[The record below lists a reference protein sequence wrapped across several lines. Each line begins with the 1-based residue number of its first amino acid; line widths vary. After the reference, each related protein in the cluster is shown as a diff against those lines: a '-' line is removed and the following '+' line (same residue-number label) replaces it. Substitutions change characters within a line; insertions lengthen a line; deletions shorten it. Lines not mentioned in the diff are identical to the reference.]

1 MVCCYGENSFE
12 IKLLNLKNLLG
23 SSIKDLENVALD
35 YGQAGFRGRQIY
47 NWIYNYRNKK
57 KNIEQIEVLPLD
69 FRKRLKDD
77 GFKVSDLSIHQRN
90 LANDGTLKLLLST
103 EDNESIE
110 CVGIP
115 TEKRLTACLS
125 SQVGCPMDCKFC
137 ATGKE
142 GLKRSLKA
150 SEMLDQI
157 LFIENEMN
165 RKVTNIVFMGMGEP
179 LLNIDDLIVSIR
191 SINEDFKISQRK
203 ITVSTVAIP
212 KMINKL
218 SAKSFQILG
227 NCQFTLA
234 ISLHAPNQKIREKII
249 PSAKNYEIE
258 NIIDDCKQY
267 VRDTGRR
274 VSFEYLMLSG
284 VNDKIEHANEL
295 SNLLKGFQCH
305 VNLIQYNQIDEVEF
319 KRTSLKNLQLFQSR
333 LINSGIAVSLR
344 KSRGLDKNAA
354 CGQLRQNA
362 KNK

>member
-1 MVCCYGENSFE
+1 M
-12 IKLLNLKNLLG
+12 KNLLG

-47 NWIYNYRNKK
+47 NWIYNYKNKN
-57 KNIEQIEVLPLD
+57 KNIDQIEVLPLD
-69 FRKRLKDD
+69 FRNRLKDD
-77 GFKVSDLSIHQRN
+77 GFTIGDLSIHERN

-150 SEMLDQI
+150 SEILDQI

-179 LLNIDDLIVSIR
+179 LLNIDELLVSIK

-203 ITVSTVAIP
+203 ITVSTVAVP

-218 SAKSFQILG
+218 SARSFQILG

>member
-1 MVCCYGENSFE
+1 M
-12 IKLLNLKNLLG
+12 KNLLG
-23 SSIKDLENVALD
+23 SSVKDLENVALD
-35 YGQAGFRGRQIY
+35 YGQAAFRGRQIY

-57 KNIEQIEVLPLD
+57 KNIDQIEVLPLN
-69 FRKRLKDD
+69 FRKKLKDD
-77 GFKVSDLSIHQRN
+77 GFKVSDLSIQERN

-103 EDNESIE
+103 DDNQSIE

-142 GLKRSLKA
+142 GLKRSLKV
-150 SEMLDQI
+150 SEILDQI

-179 LLNIDDLIVSIR
+179 LLNIDDLLLSIR
-191 SINEDFKISQRK
+191 SINEDFQISQRR
-203 ITVSTVAIP
+203 ITVSTVAVP
-212 KMINKL
+212 KMISKL
-218 SAKSFQILG
+218 SAKSFQVLG

-234 ISLHAPNQKIREKII
+234 ISLHASNQKTRETII
-249 PSAKNYEIE
+249 PSAKNYEIRK
-258 NIIDDCKQY
+258 IIEDCKKF
-267 VRDTGRR
+267 VKDTGRR
-274 VSFEYLMLSG
+274 ISFEYLMLSG
-284 VNDKIEHANEL
+284 VNDKLEHAYEL

-305 VNLIQYNQIDEVEF
+305 VNLIQYNQIEEVEF
-319 KRTSLKNLQLFQSR
+319 KRTALKNLQLFQSR
-333 LINSGIAVSLR
+333 LIKNGIAVSLR

>member
-1 MVCCYGENSFE
+1 
-12 IKLLNLKNLLG
+12 LKNLLG
-23 SSIKDLENVALD
+23 SSVKDLEDVAMD
-35 YGQAGFRGRQIY
+35 YGQAAFRGRQIY

-57 KNIEQIEVLPLD
+57 KNIDQIEVLPLD
-69 FRKRLKDD
+69 FRKKLKDD
-77 GFKVSDLSIHQRN
+77 GFKVSELSILERN
-90 LANDGTLKLLLST
+90 LANDGTLKLLLT
-103 EDNESIE
+103 TNDNENIE

-142 GLKRSLKA
+142 GLKRSLKV
-150 SEMLDQI
+150 SEILDQI

-179 LLNIDDLIVSIR
+179 LLNIDNLLSSIR
-191 SINEDFKISQRK
+191 SINEDLQISQRK

-227 NCQFTLA
+227 KCQFTLA
-234 ISLHAPNQKIREKII
+234 ISLHASNQKTREMII
-249 PSAKNYEIE
+249 PSAKNYEIK
-258 NIIDDCKQY
+258 NIIEDCKKF
-267 VRDTGRR
+267 VKDTGRR

-284 VNDKIEHANEL
+284 VNDKLEHANEL
-295 SNLLKGFQCH
+295 SDLLRGFQCH
-305 VNLIQYNQIDEVEF
+305 VNLIQYNQIDDVEF
-319 KRTSLKNLQLFQSR
+319 KRASFKNLQLFQSR
-333 LINSGIAVSLR
+333 LFNNGVAVSFR

-362 KNK
+362 RN

>member
-1 MVCCYGENSFE
+1 
-12 IKLLNLKNLLG
+12 LKNLLG
-23 SSIKDLENVALD
+23 SSVKDLENVALD
-35 YGQAGFRGRQIY
+35 YGQAAFRGRQIY

-57 KNIEQIEVLPLD
+57 KNIDQIEVLPLD
-69 FRKRLKDD
+69 FRNKLKDD
-77 GFKVSDLSIHQRN
+77 GFKVTELIIKERN

-103 EDNESIE
+103 EDDESIE

-142 GLKRSLKA
+142 GLKRSLKT
-150 SEMLDQI
+150 SEILDQI

-179 LLNIDDLIVSIR
+179 LLNIDDLLVSIR
-191 SINEDFKISQRK
+191 SINEDFQISQRK
-203 ITVSTVAIP
+203 ITVSTVAVP
-212 KMINKL
+212 KMISKL

-234 ISLHAPNQKIREKII
+234 ISLHASNQKIRETII

-258 NIIDDCKQY
+258 NIIQDCKRY
-267 VRDTGRR
+267 VRNTGRR
-274 VSFEYLMLSG
+274 ISFEYLMLSG
-284 VNDKIEHANEL
+284 VNDKLEHANEL

-305 VNLIQYNQIDEVEF
+305 VNLIQYNQIEEVEF
-319 KRTSLKNLQLFQSR
+319 RRASLKNLQLFKSR
-333 LINSGIAVSLR
+333 LSHNGIAVSLR

-362 KNK
+362 RNK